1 MPPGRLPVESA
12 FPLAFPSPFRSLP
25 CSALAARSAIGKT
38 ANLARCG
45 RSHFGAAT
53 VVALVVIIV
62 VAAATGA
69 DAGVVGVRARSWPI
83 SSAID
88 FSHDLIP
95 STDLSKFFSRSLK
108 LPYVYATSLSTCTL
122 FALMS

>member
-25 CSALAARSAIGKT
+25 CIAHAASTRSAIGKT

-45 RSHFGAAT
+45 RSHFGAAA

-95 STDLSKFFSRSLK
+95 STDLSKFFSGI
-108 LPYVYATSLSTCTL
+108 VE
-122 FALMS
+122 